1 MSVLLS
7 RARSQHCRW
16 IVCDGAAPARGE
28 RPDIFGGRRICG
40 EPASWPT
47 SYCAEHRLRV
57 YDRVSHAPAPPPE
70 LAVRAAPPAIDQ
82 QPELTEIFG

>member
-7 RARSQHCRW
+7 RAQFDQCRW
-16 IVCDGAAPARGE
+16 IVCEAVEPRRGE
-28 RPDIFGGRRICG
+28 RPDTFGGRRVCG
-40 EPASWPT
+40 EPTTWPT

-57 YDRVSHAPAPPPE
+57 YAGAPEIRTGGDVTTRSAPPV
-70 LAVRAAPPAIDQ
+70 LDQ